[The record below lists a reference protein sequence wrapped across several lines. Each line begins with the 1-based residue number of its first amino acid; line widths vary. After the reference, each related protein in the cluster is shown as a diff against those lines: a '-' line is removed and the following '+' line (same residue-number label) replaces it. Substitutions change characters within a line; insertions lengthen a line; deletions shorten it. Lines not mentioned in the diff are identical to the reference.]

1 MRPQHPLHRG
11 PVDAVRAT
19 AARAR
24 NALAQP
30 MTALLAALLIALF
43 VALPLHAQTP
53 EPTSAPNTHTVQPGE
68 TLSEIAKLHGFTLSQ
83 LMRVNGI
90 PNADAIYVGQEL
102 RFPIVDRP
110 EGVIVH
116 VVEPGEAL
124 GRIAQQYEVDLRA
137 LMRANNIVN
146 PDGIVTGQE
155 LVIPGPESADSATP
169 GPTLVPAA
177 TAAATPAATDAPTEE
192 PTATPTASPT
202 PAPSGGPTT
211 HTVRPGET
219 ASEIAKQYGVKL
231 ADMLRANGIT
241 NANLIR
247 SGTELTIPA
256 VGQEAAVIVGEPEV
270 QIVAGEPQVEI
281 VATMVVSEVAAAD
294 PQAGSTPVDMA
305 AEAKPTVPVISME
318 IPTPAPL
325 PDRPAASLNRTYAV
339 VSGDSPQR
347 IALRL
352 GLDVTALQRLNNLVD
367 GQGLRAGQ
375 TLLLP
380 ATDREL
386 RVVTEE
392 QQYVVAPGDSLSG
405 IARGMSVKLGDL
417 MTANRISNPNLISV
431 GERLIVPGRQLQGNG
446 PPKRVGPAR
455 SGYYYYT
462 VRPGDTLSELAQNFN
477 STKLALMEYNNL
489 TDEAVV
495 YNGMELRV
503 PYGPPPLPIRLPPV
517 PISGS
522 SFLVSLSRQQ
532 CWVFSGREV
541 EYAWNCSTGHG
552 QWRTRTGNFAVQSR
566 IENAK
571 SNVWKLDMPWWLG
584 IYDVGAVENGIHGL
598 PVSWK
603 TGRKIWTELIGQ
615 PATFGCA
622 MLGDENAE
630 TLFNMAYIGM
640 PVHIIQ

>member
-1 MRPQHPLHRG
+1 MKPQHSFHCAL
-11 PVDAVRAT
+11 VQIVRA
-19 AARAR
+19 AIGLALLVLGIALVPQFAQQ
-24 NALAQP
+24 ALAQSP
-30 MTALLAALLIALF
+30 
-43 VALPLHAQTP
+43 TP
-53 EPTSAPNTHTVQPGE
+53 TDTPDTHIVQAGE

-90 PNADAIYVGQEL
+90 PNPNAIYTGQEL

-110 EGVIVH
+110 PGVIIH

-124 GRIAQQYEVDLRA
+124 SRIAQRYEVDLRA
-137 LMRANNIVN
+137 LMRANNITN

-155 LVIPGPESADSATP
+155 LVIPSPDDATP
-169 GPTLVPAA
+169 VPAA
-177 TAAATPAATDAPTEE
+177 TSAAVSTAPPTAAPTAQPTAHPTAEPTE
-192 PTATPTASPT
+192 QSTVAPTATPTAV
-202 PAPSGGPTT
+202 PADGPTT

-219 ASEIAKQYGVKL
+219 ASEIAKHYGVKL
-231 ADMLRANGIT
+231 ADLLRANSIA

-256 VGQEAAVIVGEPEV
+256 PVPEDTPRPTIAGEPQVEMS
-270 QIVAGEPQVEI
+270 GEPQVEI
-281 VATMVVSEVAAAD
+281 VEPPAEGGFDGSDPQGDAAASATMEAAPTSLAI
-294 PQAGSTPVDMA
+294 AT
-305 AEAKPTVPVISME
+305 EA
-318 IPTPAPL
+318 PTPAPL
-325 PDRPAASLNRTYAV
+325 SERPAASLNRTYAV

-352 GLDVTALQRLNNLVD
+352 GLDVDALRRLNNLSPD
-367 GQGLRAGQ
+367 DGLRAGG

-386 RVVTEE
+386 RVVTDDE
-392 QQYVVAPGDSLSG
+392 QYVVAPGDSLSE
-405 IARGMSVKLGDL
+405 IATGVGVKLGDL
-417 MTANRISNPNLISV
+417 MTANGISNPNLISV
-431 GERLIVPGRQLQGNG
+431 GDRLIVPGQEQRGSG

-462 VRPGDTLSELAQNFN
+462 VRPGDTLGELAQAF
-477 STKLALMEYNNL
+477 STTKLALMEYNNL
-489 TDEAVV
+489 TDESIV
-495 YNGMELRV
+495 YTGMEMRV
-503 PYGPPPLPIRLPPV
+503 PYGPPPLPVRLPPV

-532 CWVFSGREV
+532 CWVFAGREV

-552 QWRTRTGNFAVQSR
+552 QWRTRTGNFAVQSK

-571 SNVWKLDMPWWLG
+571 SNVWRLDMPWWLG

-622 MLGDENAE
+622 MLGDENAL
-630 TLFNMAYIGM
+630 TLFNLAYIGM

>member
-1 MRPQHPLHRG
+1 LRRAWRLTFGSALGCALCCAFGLAFLPGVVQ
-11 PVDAVRAT
+11 AQRAT
-19 AARAR
+19 PTAVPVAA
-24 NALAQP
+24 P
-30 MTALLAALLIALF
+30 
-43 VALPLHAQTP
+43 VAIPTVLPA
-53 EPTSAPNTHTVQPGE
+53 THTVQAGE
-68 TLSEIAKLHGFTLSQ
+68 TLSEIAKQYGFTLSQ
-83 LMRVNGI
+83 MMRVNGI
-90 PNADAIYVGQEL
+90 PNPNAIYTGQEL
-102 RFPIVDRP
+102 RFPIIDRP
-110 EGVIVH
+110 PGVIIH

-124 GRIAQQYEVDLRA
+124 SRIAQRYAVDLRS
-137 LMRANNIVN
+137 LMRANDITN

-155 LVIPGPESADSATP
+155 LVIPGPEDE
-169 GPTLVPAA
+169 GAA
-177 TAAATPAATDAPTEE
+177 TATTEATPAATVSSPTATAVEE
-192 PTATPTASPT
+192 PTAEPTPT
-202 PAPSGGPTT
+202 PAPMNTPMNTPTAAPMAARPGGPAT

-219 ASEIAKQYGVKL
+219 ASEIAKQYGVPL
-231 ADMLRANGIT
+231 TDLLRVNGIA

-256 VGQEAAVIVGEPEV
+256 AAPGTTPTPTMSGEPEV
-270 QIVAGEPQVEI
+270 VMRDEPPAQ
-281 VATMVVSEVAAAD
+281 AD
-294 PQAGSTPVDMA
+294 
-305 AEAKPTVPVISME
+305 TVPAEGDSTSSAPEVGDLTPAA
-318 IPTPAPL
+318 PTPPEAPTSVPL
-325 PDRPAASLNRTYAV
+325 SERPAASLNRTYTV

-352 GLDVTALQRLNNLVD
+352 GLDEDALRGLNNLAPGD
-367 GQGLRAGQ
+367 GLRAGA

-386 RVVTEE
+386 RVVSAE
-392 QQYVVAPGDSLSG
+392 QQVVVAPGDSLST
-405 IARGMSVKLGDL
+405 IARSVGVTLGEL

-431 GERLIVPGRQLQGNG
+431 GQSLTVPGQEQRGNG
-446 PPKRVGPAR
+446 PPPRVGPAR

-462 VRPGDTLSELAQNFN
+462 VRPGDTLGELAQDFS

-489 TDEAVV
+489 TDESVV
-495 YNGMELRV
+495 YTGMELRV
-503 PYGPPPLPIRLPPV
+503 PFGAPPVPVRQPPV

-522 SFLVSLSRQQ
+522 KFLVSLSRQQ
-532 CWVFSGREV
+532 CWVFSGSDV
-541 EYAWNCSTGHG
+541 AYAWNCSTGHG
-552 QWRTRTGNFAVQSR
+552 QWRTRTGNFAVQSK

-571 SNVWKLDMPWWLG
+571 SNVWRLDMPWWLG

-630 TLFNMAYIGM
+630 TLFNLAYIGM